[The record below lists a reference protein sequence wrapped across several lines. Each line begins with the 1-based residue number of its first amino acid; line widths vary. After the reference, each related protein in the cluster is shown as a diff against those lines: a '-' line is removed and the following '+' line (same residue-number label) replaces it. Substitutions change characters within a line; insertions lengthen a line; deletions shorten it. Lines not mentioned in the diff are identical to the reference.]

1 MCGIIGYA
9 GLCNISNS
17 VLIGGLEALEY
28 RGYDSAGV
36 AVVNSNEVQIVKAK
50 GKVSFLKEKMKK
62 MEMPEGQVGIAHT
75 RWATH
80 GEPSERN
87 SHPHHSGMTTL
98 VHNGIIEN
106 YNEIKNELENAGYT
120 FASDTDSEIAC
131 AYIDYCYFLTK
142 DKQSALAKAYT
153 HFRGSFAFAIIFA
166 DETDAIYAMRKNSPL
181 ILGVDSDKAFLAS
194 DISAFLKYTNRYILL
209 EHEEIAK
216 CTSSGIVIKNLN
228 GEFIKK
234 EIQTSDLDVSDI
246 QKDGYEHFMLKEIH
260 EEPEVVEKT
269 IHSLMQID
277 MKDLLNTMPNLAKY
291 DNIHIVAC
299 GSAMYAGM
307 IAKSLIETKARIH
320 VDCVCASEYRYADP
334 IFTDK
339 TLVILVSQSGET
351 ADTIAALQLA
361 KAHNI
366 DTLAVVN
373 VVGSSIAR
381 EATHVIYTKAGPE
394 ICVATTKAYCTQVA
408 VLSLIACNL
417 AYVHGH
423 IDEDEVARI
432 TKELKELPAHMQKLI
447 DSDQYLTVAEKICKH
462 NDVFFI
468 GRGLDY
474 SLSMEGSL
482 KLKEISYIHSE
493 AYAAGELKHGTISL
507 IEEGTPVIALATDE
521 DLYEKTISNIKEV
534 KARGAYILL
543 LISDDLDI
551 AKDYYDDV
559 LVVPKVDK
567 LIQGIL
573 TVIPLQLLA
582 YEIARLRGCE
592 IDQPRNL
599 AKSVTVE

>member
-9 GLCNISNS
+9 GLCKISNS
-17 VLIGGLEALEY
+17 VLIEGLEALEY

-36 AVVNSNEVQIVKAK
+36 AVVSEDSVEIVKAK
-50 GKVSFLKEKMKK
+50 GKVSVLKDKMNAMKL
-62 MEMPEGQVGIAHT
+62 PEGHLGIAHT

-87 SHPHHSGMTTL
+87 SHPHHSGMITL

-106 YNEIKNELENAGYT
+106 YNEIKDELENAGYT
-120 FASDTDSEIAC
+120 FQSDTDSEIAC

-142 DKQSALAKAYT
+142 DKQAALSKAYR

-181 ILGVDSDKAFLAS
+181 ILGVDSDKSFLAS

-209 EHEEIAK
+209 EHEEIAR
-216 CTSSGIVIKNLN
+216 CASTGIVIKNLE
-228 GEFIKK
+228 GDFVKK
-234 EIQTSDLDVSDI
+234 DILTSDLDVSDI

-269 IHSLMQID
+269 IHSLMQVD

-339 TLVILVSQSGET
+339 TLVILISQSGET

-361 KAHNI
+361 KAHDV

-373 VVGSSIAR
+373 VIGSSIAR

-408 VLSLIACNL
+408 VLSLVACNL

-423 IDEDEVARI
+423 IDDAEVTRI
-432 TKELKELPAHMQKLI
+432 TKELKELPAHMQTLI
-447 DSDQYLTVAEKICKH
+447 DSNQYQKVAEKICKH

-543 LISDDLDI
+543 LISDDLNI

>member
-1 MCGIIGYA
+1 MCGIIGYV

-17 VLIGGLEALEY
+17 VLIGGLESLEY
-28 RGYDSAGV
+28 RGYDSAGI
-36 AVVNSNEVQIVKAK
+36 AIVNDGKVNIMKAK
-50 GKVSFLKEKMKK
+50 GKVSVLKDKMKSRNLENGK
-62 MEMPEGQVGIAHT
+62 LGIAHT

-80 GEPSERN
+80 GEPSELN

-106 YNEIKNELENAGYT
+106 YNELKNELENAGYT
-120 FASDTDSEIAC
+120 FHTQTDSEIAC
-131 AYIDYCYFLTK
+131 AYIDYCYFLSK
-142 DKQSALAKAYT
+142 DKQLALAKAY
-153 HFRGSFAFAIIFA
+153 HKFRGSFAFAIIFE
-166 DETDAIYAMRKNSPL
+166 DETDTIYAMRKNSPL
-181 ILGVDSDKAFLAS
+181 VLGVDADKSFLAS
-194 DISAFLKYTNRYILL
+194 DLSAFLKYTNKYILL
-209 EHEEIAK
+209 DHEEIAK
-216 CTSSGIVIKNLN
+216 CSSEGIVIKSLD

-234 EIQTSDLDVSDI
+234 EILVTDMDMKDI
-246 QKDGYEHFMLKEIH
+246 QKDGYDHYMLKEIF
-260 EEPEVVEKT
+260 EEPDVVDKT
-269 IHSLMQID
+269 IHSFMQN
-277 MKDLLNTMPNLAKY
+277 DLLDILNTMPNLEKY
-291 DNIHIVAC
+291 DNLHIVAC

-320 VDCVCASEYRYADP
+320 VDCVCASEYRYANP
-334 IFTDK
+334 IFSNK
-339 TLVILVSQSGET
+339 TLVILISQSGET
-351 ADTIAALQLA
+351 ADTIAALHLA
-361 KAHNI
+361 KQHNT
-366 DTLAVVN
+366 DTLAIVN
-373 VVGSSIAR
+373 VVGSTIAR
-381 EATHVIYTKAGPE
+381 DSDFVMYTKAGPE

-417 AYVHGH
+417 SYVHGFM
-423 IDEDEVARI
+423 DEVEAARI
-432 TKELKELPAHMQKLI
+432 TKEVKELPRLMQNLI
-447 DSDQYLTVAEKICKH
+447 YSDQYVTCANKIHTH

-507 IEEGTPVIALATDE
+507 IEKGTPVIALATDE

-534 KARGAYILL
+534 KARGAYVLL
-543 LISDDLDI
+543 IISDDLCI
-551 AKDYYDDV
+551 ANDYYDDV
-559 LVVPKVDK
+559 LVIPKTDK

-582 YEIARLRGCE
+582 YEIAKLRGCE

>member
-1 MCGIIGYA
+1 MCGIIGYV
-9 GLCNISNS
+9 GSEKISNS
-17 VLIGGLEALEY
+17 VLIAGLHALEY
-28 RGYDSAGV
+28 RGYDSAGL
-36 AVVNSNEVQIVKAK
+36 ALAFHDHVNIVKAK
-50 GKVSFLKEKMKK
+50 GKVSFLEDKLNTLQVE
-62 MEMPEGQVGIAHT
+62 EGCLGIAHT

-80 GEPSERN
+80 GEPSETN
-87 SHPHHSGMTTL
+87 SHPHQSGAVTL

-106 YNEIKNELENAGYT
+106 YNEIKQELENAGYT
-120 FASDTDSEIAC
+120 FVSQTDSEIA
-131 AYIDYCYFLTK
+131 AAFIDYCYFLEK
-142 DKQSALAKAYT
+142 DKIKALAKAY
-153 HFRGSFAFAIIFA
+153 HRFRGSFAFAIIFE
-166 DETDAIYAMRKNSPL
+166 DELDTMYAMRKNSPL
-181 ILGVDSDKAFLAS
+181 VLGVGDHKNFLAS
-194 DISAFLKYTNRYILL
+194 DVSAFLKYTDRYMLL
-209 EHEEIAK
+209 NHEEVAVLNSNNIQ
-216 CTSSGIVIKNLN
+216 LFEFN
-228 GEFIKK
+228 GEEVHRDILIS
-234 EIQTSDLDVSDI
+234 EMDVQDI
-246 QKDGYEHFMLKEIH
+246 QKGGYDHFMLKEIH
-260 EEPEVVEKT
+260 EEPDVVKKT
-269 IHSLMQID
+269 IDSLMQINLL
-277 MKDLLNTMPNLAKY
+277 DLLNTMPNLKRY

-334 IFTDK
+334 IFTAN
-339 TLVILVSQSGET
+339 TLVILISQSGET
-351 ADTIAALQLA
+351 ADTIAAMQLA
-361 KAHNI
+361 KAHQVT
-366 DTLAVVN
+366 TLAIVN
-373 VVGSSIAR
+373 VVGSTIAR
-381 EATHVIYTKAGPE
+381 EADHVIYTKAGPE

-417 AYVHGH
+417 AYIHGSINEEEAH
-423 IDEDEVARI
+423 QI
-432 TKELKELPAHMQKLI
+432 TAEINELPDLMQKLI
-447 DSDQYLTVAEKICKH
+447 DTDYQSFATKIYEH

-507 IEEGTPVIALATDE
+507 IETGTPVIALATDE

-534 KARGAYILL
+534 KARGAYVLL
-543 LISDDLDI
+543 LISDDLHI
-551 AKDYYDDV
+551 SKDYYDDV
-559 LVVPKVDK
+559 LTVPKTNK

-582 YEIARLRGCE
+582 YEIAKLRNCE